1 MIQTKKKSKTQSK
14 NGYFM
19 RLVSLRTRPTE
30 NRLYVTPICAFLHLS
45 FIIEYTLLFSYV
57 FEAQ

>member
-1 MIQTKKKSKTQSK
+1 
-14 NGYFM
+14 M